1 MRKQIIFIILVMAV
15 VLVLAGCGTE
25 PANEVPDQV
34 MTPDIEE
41 EDVVAVEPKEEPEEE
56 VVEETGDE
64 VLSNPFE
71 NINNMDEYY
80 YEVESTTNEQ
90 TFTTKL
96 WTSGN
101 RMKMESLYP
110 ETGESIIMVMDGEKG
125 LLYMYQPSENTT
137 IIMDLDT
144 APSSIVPDD
153 EGNINYIDAMKKL
166 SEDGSVIVEKGTFEG
181 EPVQIITGEV
191 MENKNIIWIS
201 TKTGFPLKAEY
212 YENGTLFSSSLFKAF
227 NNEAIDSSIFD
238 IPEGT
243 QVMDLRKTP

>member
-1 MRKQIIFIILVMAV
+1 MRKPIIFIILLMAV
-15 VLVLAGCGTE
+15 VLVLVGCGSE

-41 EDVVAVEPKEEPEEE
+41 DLVVVEPEEEPEEE
-56 VVEETGDE
+56 VIEEAEDE

-80 YEVESTTNEQ
+80 YEVESVTNDQ
-90 TFTTKL
+90 IFTTKL

-125 LLYMYQPSENTT
+125 LSYMHQPSENITM
-137 IIMDLDT
+137 IMDFDT
-144 APSSIVPDD
+144 SPSSIVPDD
-153 EGNINYIDAMKKL
+153 EGNINYIDAMKEL
-166 SEDGSVIVEKGTFEG
+166 SEDESVIVEKGTFEG
-181 EPVQIITGEV
+181 EPVQIITGDI
-191 MENKNIIWIS
+191 MGNKNIIWVS

-212 YENGTLFSSSLFKAF
+212 YEEGNLFSSSLFKGF
-227 NNEAIDSSIFD
+227 NNEAIDQSIFD